1 MIYHKLLPNLWYIN
15 QKFGLKLSLVFMR
28 LLKSENLIGVILL
41 DRPFSVVSMEFEND
55 TQHIMHII
63 LQTVVS
69 LFGNRLEND
78 CFSNNLILSVNGNF
92 PNI

>member
-1 MIYHKLLPNLWYIN
+1 MVCQPKIWIKAFISFYEVVKVRQFDWGYAI
-15 QKFGLKLSLVFMR
+15 
-28 LLKSENLIGVILL
+28 
-41 DRPFSVVSMEFEND
+41 RPFSVVSMEFEND